1 LWMFW
6 SSIKAW
12 KSDPV
17 PEASTVMRNPDT
29 Y

>member
-6 SSIKAW
+6 LSINAW
-12 KSDPV
+12 KSEPV